1 MITLSAITLRGF
13 YCNIYLFV
21 YPGLNVALTRHK
33 YDLVILMAG
42 TNDLGH
48 GYDSQV
54 IFAVVISYG
63 FFVVVVIDVIVVVV
77 IDVFVA
83 VISVVF
89 LCCCCFCC
97 CCFCWCC

>member
-1 MITLSAITLRGF
+1 MIPLSMITLSHF
-13 YCNIYLFV
+13 YYNIYLFV

-63 FFVVVVIDVIVVVV
+63 FF
-77 IDVFVA
+77 
-83 VISVVF
+83 
-89 LCCCCFCC
+89 LLL
-97 CCFCWCC
+97 

>member
-1 MITLSAITLRGF
+1 MMINDYINQMITLSAITLSGF

-54 IFAVVISYG
+54 I
-63 FFVVVVIDVIVVVV
+63 VVVVVLAV
-77 IDVFVA
+77 DVFFDVV

-89 LCCCCFCC
+89 LCCCCYLCFWCCNFCC
-97 CCFCWCC
+97 CC